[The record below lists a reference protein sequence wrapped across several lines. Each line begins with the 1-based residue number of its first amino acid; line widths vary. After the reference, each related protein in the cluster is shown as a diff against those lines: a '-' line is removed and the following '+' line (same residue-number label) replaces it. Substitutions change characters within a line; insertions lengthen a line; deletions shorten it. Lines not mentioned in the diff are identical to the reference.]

1 MEQMIYL
8 GCSDKDVGL
17 LPKMANRHGLIAGAT
32 GTGKTVTLQGL
43 AESFSRL
50 GVPVFLA
57 DVKGDLSGLS
67 QPGKPHPKVQ
77 ERLDHMPLDDF
88 SFKGFPVTFW
98 DIYGKQGHPVRTT
111 ISEMGPLLLARL
123 LNLNDTQQGVLAL
136 VFRVADENGWLL
148 LDIKDLRAILQF
160 VAENAAEFRTL
171 YGNVSAASVGA
182 IQRRL
187 ISLED
192 QGGTL
197 LFGEPALNL
206 PDLLQTDENGLGVIN
221 ILAADQL
228 MNAPQLYST
237 FLFWLLTEL
246 FEQLPEVGDREKPK
260 LVLFFDEAHLMFDD
274 APKALLDKIEQVVR
288 LIRSKGVGVY
298 FVTQNPL
305 DIPDSVLGQLGNR
318 IQHALRA
325 YTAKDQKALRAAAQ
339 TFRDNPALD
348 TEQVISEL
356 GLGEALISTLDAEGR
371 PQMVART
378 LIRPPESQIGPIT
391 KPLRQNI
398 MAGSLVAGI
407 YDQAVDRQ
415 SAHEILSRRA
425 ARQAEEQKAVEVE
438 QAQQKELAKAHKRSG
453 SGRQTVLE
461 SFFKSAARA
470 VGSSIGRQ
478 IIRGVLGSILGGR
491 R

>member
-1 MEQMIYL
+1 MIYL

-57 DVKGDLSGLS
+57 DVKGDLSGLG

-77 ERLDHMPLDDF
+77 ERLQQMPLDDF
-88 SFKGFPVTFW
+88 TFRGFPVTFW
-98 DIYGKQGHPVRTT
+98 DIHGKQGHPVRST

-123 LNLNDTQQGVLAL
+123 LNLNDTQQGVLSL

-187 ISLED
+187 ISLEE
-192 QGGTL
+192 QGGNH

-206 PDLLQTDENGLGVIN
+206 ADLLQTDENGLGVIN
-221 ILAADQL
+221 ILAADRL

-237 FLFWLLTEL
+237 FLFWLLSEL
-246 FEQLPEVGDREKPK
+246 FEQLPEVGDPEKPK
-260 LVLFFDEAHLMFDD
+260 LVLFFDEAHLLFDG
-274 APKALLDKIEQVVR
+274 APEALLDKIEQVVR

-298 FVTQNPL
+298 FVTQNPM

-325 YTAKDQKALRAAAQ
+325 YTARDRKALRAAAQ

-348 TEQVISEL
+348 TERVISEL
-356 GLGEALISTLDAEGR
+356 GLGEALVSTLDAKGSPRVVE
-371 PQMVART
+371 RT

-391 KPLRQNI
+391 RQQRHAL
-398 MAGSLVAGI
+398 MAGSLVAGV
-407 YDQAVDRQ
+407 YEQAVDRQ
-415 SAHEILSRRA
+415 SAHEILTERA
-425 ARQAEEQKAVEVE
+425 AQQAEAQQAAEVE
-438 QAQQKELAKAHKRSG
+438 EARRKEIEKAEKRSG
-453 SGRQTVLE
+453 SGRQTVME

-478 IIRGVLGSILGGR
+478 IIRGVLGSIMGGR

>member
-1 MEQMIYL
+1 MEQMIYI
-8 GCSDKDVGL
+8 GCGDADVDL

-77 ERLDHMPLDDF
+77 ERLERMPLDDF
-88 SFKGFPVTFW
+88 TFRGFPTTFW

-160 VAENAAEFRTL
+160 VAENAKEFRTL

-192 QGGTL
+192 QGGSQ

-206 PDLLQTDENGLGVIN
+206 SDLLQTDADGLGMIN

-237 FLFWLLTEL
+237 FLFWLLSEL
-246 FEQLPEVGDREKPK
+246 FEQLPEVGDREKPR

-274 APKALLDKIEQVVR
+274 APEALLDKIEQVVR

-318 IQHALRA
+318 VQHALRA

-339 TFRDNPALD
+339 TFRDNPKLD
-348 TEQVISEL
+348 TERVISEL
-356 GLGEALISTLDAEGR
+356 GLGEALVSTLDAKGR
-371 PQMVART
+371 PKIVERT
-378 LIRPPESQIGPIT
+378 LIRPPESQIGPIAEA
-391 KPLRQNI
+391 LRKAL
-398 MAGSLVAGI
+398 MADSLVAGI
-407 YDQAVDRQ
+407 YDQPVDRQ
-415 SAHEILSRRA
+415 SAHEILTERA
-425 ARQAEEQKAVEVE
+425 ARLAEEQKSAEVE
-438 QAQQKELAKAHKRSG
+438 QARQKEVAKADRG
-453 SGRQTVLE
+453 SGRKRQSVME

-478 IIRGVLGSILGGR
+478 IIRGVLGSIMGGR

>member
-1 MEQMIYL
+1 MEQTIYL
-8 GCSDKDVGL
+8 GCSDKAVGL
-17 LPKMANRHGLIAGAT
+17 LPGMANRHGLIAGAT

-77 ERLDHMPLDDF
+77 ERLDKMELDDF
-88 SFKGFPVTFW
+88 RFRGFPTTFW

-148 LDIKDLRAILQF
+148 LDIKDLRSMLQF
-160 VAENAAEFRTL
+160 VAENAKDFRTL

-206 PDLLQTDENGLGVIN
+206 PDLLETDDNGLGMIN

-237 FLFWLLTEL
+237 FLFWLLSEL
-246 FEQLPEVGDREKPK
+246 FEQMPEVGDQSKPK

-274 APKALLDKIEQVVR
+274 APDALLDKIEQVVR

-356 GLGEALISTLDAEGR
+356 GLGEALVSTLDEKGR
-371 PQMVART
+371 PTVVERT

-391 KPLRQNI
+391 KTLRKSIINN
-398 MAGSLVAGI
+398 SLVAGV
-407 YDQAVDRQ
+407 YEKAVDRE
-415 SAHEILSRRA
+415 SAHEILTQRA
-425 ARQAEEQKAVEVE
+425 AKLAEEQKSAEVE
-438 QAQQKELAKAHKRSG
+438 QAREKQVRKASKS
-453 SGRQTVLE
+453 SGRGRQGVVE

-470 VGSSIGRQ
+470 VGSNIGRQ
-478 IIRGVLGSILGGR
+478 IIRGILGSIMGKR
-491 R
+491 

>member
-237 FLFWLLTEL
+237 FLFWLLSEL